1 MDACSKY
8 PLFFFADNRIG
19 VDGVKAVA
27 AMLASNESLDE
38 HRLSSE
44 TLLFFFS
51 FFFQTIFSLAANPMG
66 DGGAIALADALAH
79 NNALAEINLNSQR
92 GLFVFFDNFSLF
104 FLKKSNFAGCKIG
117 GSGGEA
123 LCQAFKINRSTTKI
137 DLAGTCVVVRPKEE
151 SAV

>member
-1 MDACSKY
+1 MDACSKN
-8 PLFFFADNRIG
+8 PLFFADNRIG
-19 VDGVKAVA
+19 VDGVKAMA
-27 AMLASNESLDE
+27 TMLASNESLTSID
-38 HRLSSE
+38 LKCNE
-44 TLLFFFS
+44 TLLFIFS
-51 FFFQTIFSLAANPMG
+51 FFLFFKTLFFQLAANPMG

-92 GLFVFFDNFSLF
+92 GLFVFSLF
-104 FLKKSNFAGCKIG
+104 LKKKSNFAGCKIG